1 MKKLLVLL
9 IAGIL
14 SAACSSDSSTPTG
27 PTLSD
32 TPLAKIQF
40 NDTNFGIYKG
50 VLVGPSGTVTL
61 NIKNDGFLNATV
73 VMDGVSYLF
82 TSEGTITDGQDITD
96 LVFTSGDKSFMVSIS
111 ADGTTI
117 NETAIS
123 FPGFPS
129 ADMLLTKEYSDA
141 QVTCYQGTYS
151 GDLTGVFNFLAIGNY
166 VYGMSLGGD
175 GLNNY
180 YIQGTRTGN
189 TLIGTYEEPMG
200 TFSGSFTGITV
211 SGNWQ
216 DTTPSSTDSGTW
228 SSQRTL

>member
-9 IAGIL
+9 IAGIFFT
-14 SAACSSDSSTPTG
+14 ACSSDSSTPTG

-32 TPLAKIQF
+32 TPTAKIQF

-50 VLVGPSGTVTL
+50 ILVGPTGLITL

-73 VMDGVSYLF
+73 ILDGVSYLF
-82 TSEGTITDGQDITD
+82 TSEGTITEGQDITD
-96 LVFTSGDKSFMVSIS
+96 LVFTNGDKSFAVSIS
-111 ADGTTI
+111 ANGTDI
-117 NETAIS
+117 SETAIS

-151 GDLTGVFNFLAIGNY
+151 GDATGVFNFLAIGTN
-166 VYGMSLGGD
+166 VYGLSLGSD

-180 YIQGTRTGN
+180 YINGARSGN
-189 TLIGTYEEPMG
+189 SVSGTYDIG
-200 TFSGSFTGITV
+200 TFSGSFISTTV

-216 DTTPSSTDSGTW
+216 DTDPSSSNSGTW
-228 SSQRTL
+228 AGQRTL